1 MGYST
6 ELYHH
11 GVKGQRWG
19 IRRYQNPDGSLTP
32 AGKQRYLNSDGS
44 YNSKYKKEIGS
55 KSSNSGSN
63 SKGSTSTRKKV
74 AIAAAVTGA
83 VAATAAISVVA
94 MKKTG
99 TDVKIAQSIY
109 NKSRDISLKTARNQ
123 ALNNNAFQFNAEY
136 KNMRSNM
143 RRDQLQG
150 LKNNVRRGAA
160 NTAMGPAQK
169 INSLSRNMATNRARN
184 QALNNNAFQF
194 NAEYKNM
201 RSNMRRDQLQGL
213 KNNVR
218 RGAANTAMGPAASI
232 YKTSRKIATSPKA
245 DAARTNAIKAAN
257 TVKYIKQRRKQKW

>member
-160 NTAMGPAQK
+160 NTAMGPA
-169 INSLSRNMATNRARN
+169 
-184 QALNNNAFQF
+184 
-194 NAEYKNM
+194 
-201 RSNMRRDQLQGL
+201 
-213 KNNVR
+213 
-218 RGAANTAMGPAASI
+218 ASI